1 MLTCSGFVFQLRS
14 GEKTSYA
21 FDDPQ
26 VSCKELEGLQIGLE
40 AIKLSLKDLDDLKR
54 TVHEK
59 LLTLANEIWEIHGE
73 INESGQVSKTLTL
86 DINREFTKTEN
97 SIAPK
102 RRTRWNN
109 LQYRNP
115 DLERRNLAFLRK
127 LDEKSFEQECKTIDD
142 ALDKL
147 REKTGELG
155 VISNEGFEVAFK
167 RLREMKEDSAL
178 HTQGLSDIRSIV
190 ESRFIKIRELIQSN
204 QKQLI
209 ERI

>member
-1 MLTCSGFVFQLRS
+1 M
-14 GEKTSYA
+14 
-21 FDDPQ
+21 
-26 VSCKELEGLQIGLE
+26 
-40 AIKLSLKDLDDLKR
+40 DDLKR

-109 LQYRNP
+109 LQYRSP

-178 HTQGLSDIRSIV
+178 HTQGLSAIRSIV
-190 ESRFIKIRELIQSN
+190 ESRFIKLRELIQSN
-204 QKQLI
+204 QK
-209 ERI
+209 

>member
-40 AIKLSLKDLDDLKR
+40 AIKLSLKDLDELKR
-54 TVHEK
+54 TVNEK
-59 LLTLANEIWEIHGE
+59 LLTLDKETLEIHRE
-73 INESGQVSKTLTL
+73 IDKSGQESKRLRR
-86 DINREFTKTEN
+86 DINREFTMTEN
-97 SIAPK
+97 SIAPNWRMRFK
-102 RRTRWNN
+102 QLHSPV
-109 LQYRNP
+109 LQ
-115 DLERRNLAFLRK
+115 RRNLAYLRE

-190 ESRFIKIRELIQSN
+190 ESRFIKLRELIQSN